1 MTISLFS
8 SILIGAAS
16 LTALLTQAIKQFYY
30 NRNEAASPNIIALIN
45 AIVVG
50 GGGTAVIYML
60 MKIPWT
66 VNNCIC
72 LVVMAFFVWM
82 GSMLGFSK
90 ILETYRQFKIWQES
104 IAAAG
109 NSADM
114 VKKTYD
120 VILEVEKRNEEQ
132 KPEEQ
137 E

>member
-120 VILEVEKRNEEQ
+120 VILEVEKR
-132 KPEEQ
+132 KEEQ

>member
-1 MTISLFS
+1 MTITLFS

-60 MKIPWT
+60 MHIPWT
-66 VNNCIC
+66 INNCIC
-72 LVVMAFFVWM
+72 LIVMAFFVWM

-120 VILEVEKRNEEQ
+120 VILEVEKR
-132 KPEEQ
+132 KEEQ

>member
-120 VILEVEKRNEEQ
+120 VILEVEKRKEEQ
-132 KPEEQ
+132 V
-137 E
+137 